1 MAFASNVDA
10 ARETIRLSGG
20 GSIEAVRITI
30 SATDVAA
37 ASEVTITWANE
48 DAARWLASASRLY
61 LYELRAALTGGTG
74 TTIATVLGTTTNP
87 TGLNVI
93 ASYSAGAINSDAS
106 LLTSPPSFAP
116 GSALYLRP
124 TPDAGTD
131 NAVSVQ
137 LLVSDV
143 CPL

>member
-1 MAFASNVDA
+1 MAFASTVDA

-30 SATDVAA
+30 AATDVAA
-37 ASEVTITWANE
+37 ASEVAITWADE

-74 TTIATVLGTTTNP
+74 TTIATVLGTATNP

-93 ASYSAGAINSDAS
+93 ASYSAGAVNSDAS
-106 LLTSPPSFAP
+106 LLLSPPSFAP